1 MWLVGT
7 VWDST
12 DLEQKEMI
20 YFFGFLCKDEA

>member
-12 DLEQKEMI
+12 DLEHKEMV
-20 YFFGFLCKDEA
+20 YFFGFLCKDKA